1 MLKRTILFILLSYI
15 SVVCI
20 DAQRRWVVTDEDLT
34 VWDSPQYL
42 NKLGMIHRGYEI
54 TETGMDGDMIRFEYH
69 GKTAYVA
76 EYCCKLLKQEPAKK
90 TEPAQREAVIEVKKS
105 ESDRASNTI
114 QAPPLNSKQQQQ
126 MKKLLMMQSTSP
138 KGLLYLKRII
148 NVQKK

>member
-105 ESDRASNTI
+105 ESDRASYNTGN
-114 QAPPLNSKQQQQ
+114 PLNSKQQQQ
-126 MKKLLMMQSTSP
+126 MKKLLVMQPTSP
-138 KGLLYLKRII
+138 KELLYLKRII
-148 NVQKK
+148 KVQKK

>member
-1 MLKRTILFILLSYI
+1 
-15 SVVCI
+15 
-20 DAQRRWVVTDEDLT
+20 
-34 VWDSPQYL
+34 
-42 NKLGMIHRGYEI
+42 
-54 TETGMDGDMIRFEYH
+54 MDGDMIRFEYH

-114 QAPPLNSKQQQQ
+114 QESLNSKQQQQ
-126 MKKLLMMQSTSP
+126 MKKLLVMQPTSP

>member
-1 MLKRTILFILLSYI
+1 
-15 SVVCI
+15 
-20 DAQRRWVVTDEDLT
+20 
-34 VWDSPQYL
+34 
-42 NKLGMIHRGYEI
+42 MIHRGYEI

-114 QAPPLNSKQQQQ
+114 QDPPLNSKQQQQ

-148 NVQKK
+148 KVQKK

>member
-54 TETGMDGDMIRFEYH
+54 TETGMDGHLILFYPYQYHNFNISQKKYPKIFCRF
-69 GKTAYVA
+69 
-76 EYCCKLLKQEPAKK
+76 KK
-90 TEPAQREAVIEVKKS
+90 T
-105 ESDRASNTI
+105 
-114 QAPPLNSKQQQQ
+114 
-126 MKKLLMMQSTSP
+126 
-138 KGLLYLKRII
+138 LYFC
-148 NVQKK
+148 NH

>member
-1 MLKRTILFILLSYI
+1 
-15 SVVCI
+15 
-20 DAQRRWVVTDEDLT
+20 
-34 VWDSPQYL
+34 
-42 NKLGMIHRGYEI
+42 
-54 TETGMDGDMIRFEYH
+54 MDGDMIRFEYH

-105 ESDRASNTI
+105 I
-114 QAPPLNSKQQQQ
+114 QYRKPLNSKQQQQ
-126 MKKLLMMQSTSP
+126 MKKLLVMQPTSP